1 MFSNKDLRNLIVPF
15 FLEQLL
21 MALVGMADVFVV
33 GFLGEAAVS
42 GVSLVNAFNMIFMN
56 LFTVL
61 AAGGAVVISQYIG
74 RKDNRRAGEAAS
86 QLLLAAVL
94 FYVAISV
101 VVLLAKGAI
110 LRFMFG
116 RVEDDVMAACITY
129 LRISAYSYP
138 ALAVLQCRG
147 GPLPQLWKD
156 QHHHVPV
163 HRLQYHQRCGQLYRC
178 VLAPCRCGGGGLALP
193 AGPDVF
199 GGGHHVLLFF

>member
-94 FYVAISV
+94 FSVAISV

-116 RVEDDVMAACITY
+116 RVEDDVMAACRACVWY
-129 LRISAYSYP
+129 WP
-138 ALAVLQCRG
+138 VCRR
-147 GPLPQLWKD
+147 WNSWMTT
-156 QHHHVPV
+156 
-163 HRLQYHQRCGQLYRC
+163 
-178 VLAPCRCGGGGLALP
+178 
-193 AGPDVF
+193 
-199 GGGHHVLLFF
+199 